1 MNFLIIAE
9 YDCVEWFCILGRT
22 YYVRLLWKIDENID
36 KENRENEGS
45 QNICVDPLLLFFF
58 EWLVCRVGLRIDDKG
73 MRNRIK
79 IERGEKFEEIS
90 FLLGGI
96 VSN

>member
-22 YYVRLLWKIDENID
+22 CYVRSVEMNENID
-36 KENRENEGS
+36 RKEKIIGEKWGS

-58 EWLVCRVGLRIDDKG
+58 EWLVCWVGLRIDDKG
-73 MRNRIK
+73 VRK
-79 IERGEKFEEIS
+79 E
-90 FLLGGI
+90 
-96 VSN
+96 